1 MIHNIDRMEQSNKPV
16 YQDMLTQMVQFNVR
30 NEQLQQ
36 ISDTLKEISYADPRQ
51 MGLLFEYKKNDDDER
66 VRIAQDVAK
75 EYHEGKLD
83 PHKVDTKVRKG
94 KK

>member
-1 MIHNIDRMEQSNKPV
+1 
-16 YQDMLTQMVQFNVR
+16 
-30 NEQLQQ
+30 
-36 ISDTLKEISYADPRQ
+36 

-83 PHKVDTKVRKG
+83 PHKVDLKRKKGG
-94 KK
+94 KKWTVDNFKLY